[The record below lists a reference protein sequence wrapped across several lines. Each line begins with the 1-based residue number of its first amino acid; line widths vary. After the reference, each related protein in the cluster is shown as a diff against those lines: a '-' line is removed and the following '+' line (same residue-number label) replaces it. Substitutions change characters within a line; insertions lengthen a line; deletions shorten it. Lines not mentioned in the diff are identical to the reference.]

1 MFKKTLSALAVA
13 CVMLVSAAAAGS
25 IFPAERTDIDGVT
38 RAGYLD
44 EDGMTVLPFAYAQAG
59 EFADCGLAAVEND
72 SWQTAVIDRSG
83 HLVIDYTDSPVSVDF
98 SDSMVAYRYTDH
110 SVYYTTDGKPVGS
123 YPGAIGF
130 FEDGLLLC
138 KDADTGLYSFVA
150 QDGSPAF
157 AGTYLDAGTFSGGR
171 TLVRTQDGAYQAIDT
186 KGTVLYTLP
195 SNLRPSYL
203 TIYGESTVVVTNG
216 TAQALYSL
224 SEDRMLTDFLYN
236 TISEF
241 QDGAAMVRQVNRWG
255 IMDTT
260 GRLLTAPTYY
270 YLSCMGEG
278 LYAARS
284 ADGSVSAVDATGNL
298 SYRTLSYISGFSE
311 LRFGLSWHNTEDGT
325 LIFFRKNGGYE
336 ASLKNAEN
344 PTILTENVVC
354 VTQDGTKKYINLS
367 TGRTLFEQPKK
378 FDLGGGITANTVH
391 YEKFMGYQADG
402 SEHGWNVDFPEIS
415 GIADSKLQTE
425 INDTI
430 RSFFLEGPSVTAEY
444 EALEGGYGASIEGSV
459 LVVWANCVS
468 GKGTGASVWNN
479 CLAFDLRTGRQYT
492 ANDLLSGSYTD
503 TLKALLPADHA
514 FYLYSFPR
522 MSTKGIT
529 YYYNEYESASR
540 RAYTE
545 EYLLTFDQL
554 DSVLNK
560 SGACYTALMT
570 PYAALQTAVSATAY
584 RDVPA
589 SHWAA
594 SCIDTVS
601 AQGLMTGSDGKFR
614 PNDKI
619 TAAEVCTTIAR
630 KQGLSGNNTLPAGV
644 ATNQWYSDSVSAVY
658 AAGLLNGLTARFQ
671 PAAAMTREDAMQLF
685 ANLLVQNGTAA
696 LDQNTTAQVLS
707 AVKDANAISADR
719 RSAVALCMQTGL
731 VNGFSDGSINPKG
744 TFTRAEF
751 AKLLTAI

>member
-44 EDGMTVLPFAYAQAG
+44 EDGMTVLPFAYTQAG
-59 EFADCGLAAVEND
+59 DFADCGLAAVEND
-72 SWQTAVIDRSG
+72 HWQTAVIDRTG
-83 HLVIDYTDSPVSVDF
+83 HLVIDYTDAPVSVDF
-98 SDSMVAYRYTDH
+98 SNTMVAYRYTDH
-110 SVYYTTDGKPVGS
+110 SVYYTTEGKRVGS
-123 YPGAIGF
+123 YPGAVGF

-138 KDADTGLYSFVA
+138 KNADTDLYRFIK
-150 QDGSPAF
+150 QDGTPAF
-157 AGTYLDAGTFSGGR
+157 DGEYRDAGSFSGGR
-171 TLVRTQDGAYQAIDT
+171 TLVRTQEGSYQAIDT
-186 KGTVLYTLP
+186 AGTVLYTLP
-195 SNLRPSYL
+195 SDLTPSYM

-216 TAQALYSL
+216 TNQALYSL
-224 SEDRMLTDFLYN
+224 SEGKLLTEFLYN
-236 TISEF
+236 TISAFE
-241 QDGAAMVRQVNRWG
+241 DGAAMVRQINRWG

-260 GRLLTAPTYY
+260 GKLLTPPTYY
-270 YLSCMGEG
+270 YLSYMGEG

-284 ADGSVSAVDATGNL
+284 EDGSVSAVDANGSL

-311 LRFGLSWHNTEDGT
+311 LRFGLSWHNTADGT
-325 LIFFRKNGGYE
+325 LIFFRKNGGFS

-344 PTILTENVVC
+344 PTILTEHVVS
-354 VTQDGTKKYINLS
+354 VTQAGTRKYINLT

-378 FDLGGGITANTVH
+378 FDLGSGITASTIH

-415 GIADSKLQTE
+415 GIADSKVQNS
-425 INDTI
+425 INNAI

-444 EALEGGYGASIEGSV
+444 EALEGGYGASVEGSV

-479 CLAFDLRTGRQYT
+479 CLAFDLYTGKQYT
-492 ANDLLSGSYTD
+492 INDLLSSDYID
-503 TLKALLPADHA
+503 TVKSLLPAMHP

-545 EYLLTFDQL
+545 DYLLTFAQL

-560 SGACYTALMT
+560 SGACYTALLT
-570 PYAALQTAVSATAY
+570 PYNRASVSTAPVSY
-584 RDVPA
+584 SDVP
-589 SHWAA
+589 STHWAA
-594 SCIDTVS
+594 SYISTVTE
-601 AQGLMTGSDGKFR
+601 QKLMTGDKGKFR

-630 KQGLSGNNTLPAGV
+630 QQGLTGSGTLPVG
-644 ATNQWYSDSVSAVY
+644 TRRNEWYSDSVSAVY
-658 AAGLLNGLTARFQ
+658 AAGLLDGLDANFQ
-671 PAAAMTREDAMQLF
+671 PTAAMTREDAMQLF
-685 ANLLVQNGTAA
+685 ANLLAKNGAA
-696 LDQNTTAQVLS
+696 TTDSTQVLAS
-707 AVKDANAISADR
+707 LKDADAISPDR
-719 RSAVALCMQTGL
+719 RDAVALCIQNKL
-731 VNGFSDGSINPKG
+731 VQGFSDGTIQPKG

-751 AKLLTAI
+751 AKLLTSI